1 MDFENIVA
9 LIGGVAMFLFGMS
22 IMGDSLKKVAGSKME
37 MILYKLSGNTFKG
50 ILLGTGV
57 TAVIQSSSATSVM
70 TVGFVNSGMMKTKQ
84 AIGVIL
90 GAVLGTSVTG
100 WVLSLNS
107 IGGGAGISKYFSTAI
122 LTGIVALI
130 GILLRM
136 FSKRSHIKDV
146 GGILLGFAV
155 LMYGMSMMSD
165 SVAPLKEEP
174 AFIQL
179 LTSFSNPVLG
189 VLVGVVFTSIIQSAS
204 AAVGILQA
212 LSLTG
217 VIGFGE
223 AFPIIL
229 GIGIGASVP
238 VMLSAIGAGTN
249 GKRTAF
255 AYLLIDILGAIVCGG
270 LFYALNAIF
279 KFSFVSATMN
289 VVLIALVNTLYRFA
303 TVVILSPAIPLLE
316 KIVCWIFP
324 EGEDSKAER
333 EDMDRLEERFLT
345 HPTLSINQSK
355 TVIDSMAEKALE
367 SVKWAVEARRT
378 LGKPAIKRVFDLEG
392 VLDRY
397 EDKLGTY
404 LYKITAADLTK
415 DQSKTVS
422 KYLRVL
428 SDFERISDHARNI
441 GESVEEIN
449 EKKIVFSGEAE
460 QELSVLEDAVCE
472 ITRITIEAFANG
484 DVQHAMKVDPLEEV
498 INNLCD
504 ELKAAHIDRVSRQE
518 CTLVNGF
525 VFNDLLTDYERIA
538 DHCANVAVDVI
549 EAGDDEIHGHEYHE
563 GTEYK
568 NTDLYKTY
576 LAGYESKYSIETR

>member
-1 MDFENIVA
+1 MSFANVVA
-9 LIGGVAMFLFGMS
+9 LLGGIALFLFGMS
-22 IMGDSLKKVAGSKME
+22 VMGDSLKKVAGNKME

-50 ILLGTGV
+50 IILGTGV

-70 TVGFVNSGMMKTKQ
+70 TVGFVNSGMMKIRQ

-90 GAVLGTSVTG
+90 GAILGTSITG

-107 IGGGAGISKYFSTAI
+107 IGTGSNITAYFSTEI

-130 GILLRM
+130 GTILRM
-136 FSKRSHIKDV
+136 FSKKTYLKNV

-155 LMYGMSMMSD
+155 LMYGMTFMSGA
-165 SVAPLKEEP
+165 VEPLREEP
-174 AFIQL
+174 TFINM
-179 LTSFSNPVLG
+179 LTRFSNPFLG
-189 VLVGVVFTSIIQSAS
+189 VLVGMVFTCVIQSAS

-217 VIGFGE
+217 VISFAE

-255 AYLLIDILGAIVCGG
+255 AYLLIDVIGAIVCGG
-270 LFYALNAIF
+270 LFYALNGIF

-316 KIVCWIFP
+316 KIVCRIFP

-449 EKKIVFSGEAE
+449 EKKIVFSDEAE
-460 QELSVLEDAVCE
+460 QEISVLEDAVCE

-498 INNLCD
+498 INNLCNA
-504 ELKAAHIDRVSRQE
+504 LKAAHIDRVSRKE
-518 CTLVNGF
+518 CTLANGF

-549 EAGDDEIHGHEYHE
+549 EAGDDEIHGHEYHKST
-563 GTEYK
+563 GYK
-568 NTDLYKTY
+568 DTDLYKTY
-576 LAGYESKYSIETR
+576 LAGYENKYSIG